1 VDLTTIA
8 ILAKM
13 LVAFGAKMVNAEER
27 EILLD
32 ALLSQLEI
40 AILIVH
46 TSLIVSVATL
56 FQAATGV
63 MTLVCV

>member
-32 ALLSQLEI
+32 ALLSLLEI

>member
-13 LVAFGAKMVNAEER
+13 LVVFGAKMVNAEER